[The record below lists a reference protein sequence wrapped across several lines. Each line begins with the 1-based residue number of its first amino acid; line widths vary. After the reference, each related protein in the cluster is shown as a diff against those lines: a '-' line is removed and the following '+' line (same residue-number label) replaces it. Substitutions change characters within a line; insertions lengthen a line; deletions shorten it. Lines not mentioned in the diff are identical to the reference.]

1 MQCRHAC
8 PGDDGI
14 CLSLGMIILIAESK
28 TMSECARSIGG
39 ANLSKP
45 VFETRAAAIME
56 RLCEMPAS
64 EIARRGKL
72 SPAMASRARLM
83 ALDFPDKST
92 GAKAAEAFTGVV
104 FKALRYESLDA
115 SAKRFAGSNLRIV
128 SSLYGWL
135 RPDDIVKPYRLDFT
149 MPLAPGDITFAAWW
163 RDALTRRLSDELHAS
178 GCRDVLDLMPADA
191 ARCFNLKALGSDIR
205 VWKADFRAVEG
216 ATVKSPHATRLKTLR
231 GLLLHRILSEQI
243 ESPEALMTIESDDF
257 IAEGTDPASPRHII
271 FTTA

>member
-1 MQCRHAC
+1 
-8 PGDDGI
+8 
-14 CLSLGMIILIAESK
+14 MIILIAESK
-28 TMSECARSIGG
+28 TMSQCVRNIGVG
-39 ANLSKP
+39 NLRKP
-45 VFETRAAAIME
+45 VFETEAASIME
-56 RLCEMPAS
+56 RLSEMSAS

-83 ALDFPDKST
+83 ALDFPDKSS

-115 SAKRFAGSNLRIV
+115 AAKRFAGSNLRIV

-149 MPLAPGDITFAAWW
+149 MPLAPGDTTFAARW
-163 RDALTRRLSDELHAS
+163 RDTLTRRLSDELLAS

-191 ARCFNLKALGSDIR
+191 ARCFNFKALNSDIR

-216 ATVKSPHATRLKTLR
+216 NTVKSPHATRLKTLR
-231 GLLLHRILSEQI
+231 GLLLRRILSERISSPETLMAI
-243 ESPEALMTIESDDF
+243 ESNDF
-257 IAEGTDPASPRHII
+257 IAEGTDPASPHHIV